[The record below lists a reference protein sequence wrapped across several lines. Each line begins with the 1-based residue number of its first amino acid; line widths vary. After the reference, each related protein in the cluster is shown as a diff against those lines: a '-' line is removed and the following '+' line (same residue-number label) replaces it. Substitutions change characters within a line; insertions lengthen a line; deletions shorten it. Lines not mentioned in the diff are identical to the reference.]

1 MVREI
6 VQYGHPVLRQRC
18 RPVTEVDD
26 TLRALLLSK
35 SLAQN
40 GYAAGSFLASL
51 AGELQKGYDVLNG

>member
-26 TLRALLLSK
+26 TLRALVADMLETMSMPMAWDSPHRK
-35 SLAQN
+35 LAKT
-40 GYAAGSFLASL
+40 SASR
-51 AGELQKGYDVLNG
+51 